1 MGRQPGRAC
10 LDEVEYPQLALARV
24 DREDEEQRGVLP
36 VHNAS
41 ALAEPLG
48 RVNEVAHAV
57 WSCVERAKELLH
69 YDLLLL
75 LGL

>member
-1 MGRQPGRAC
+1 MGIQQRRGLFGRHQVAVLLC
-10 LDEVEYPQLALARV
+10 LLMASFLFGCGKVDNDAR
-24 DREDEEQRGVLP
+24 
-36 VHNAS
+36 

-57 WSCVERAKELLH
+57 WSCVERAEELLH
-69 YDLLLL
+69 HDLLLL